1 MFRLFKRV
9 FLALLSFNRSKATM
23 TNATNLKASISLN
36 SQPFMTRPTITDLN
50 PDEYNRELHYY
61 PFMVN

>member
-1 MFRLFKRV
+1 
-9 FLALLSFNRSKATM
+9 M

-36 SQPFMTRPTITDLN
+36 SQPFMTRPAITDLN